1 MPTIIELTAR
11 EFYVTIGGS
20 VVFLA
25 ALQWFLT
32 TWLKARIEASVKAEY
47 DRQLT
52 SYKHDF
58 DKKLEDYKNE
68 AKIREQAAKVA
79 EFLAFVR
86 WHQKDMKGEDFDKKA
101 WELSLW
107 LPTEIY
113 IEVAKCLAGADDAKH
128 MKQILID
135 VRKHLLGKDA
145 GNLIAEN
152 ILHCANPGEH
162 K

>member
-1 MPTIIELTAR
+1 MPTLIDLTAR
-11 EFYVTIGGS
+11 EFYATIGGS
-20 VVFLA
+20 VVLLA
-25 ALQWFLT
+25 ALQWFLM
-32 TWLKARIEASVKAEY
+32 TWFKSRIEESIKSEY
-47 DRQLT
+47 ARNLEA
-52 SYKHDF
+52 YKLELN
-58 DKKLEDYKNE
+58 KQLEDYRND

-86 WHQKDMKGEDFDKKA
+86 WNQKDIKGEEFDKRA

-113 IEVAKCLAGADDAKH
+113 IEVAKCLAGDENAKH

-135 VRKHLLGKDA
+135 VRKHLLKDKA
-145 GNLIAEN
+145 GTLIADN
-152 ILHCANPGEH
+152 ILHCANPQET